1 VIGSFSITARG
12 KLDWSLTW
20 EPRMP
25 EVSIKTRE
33 NGPLLVTGPIQLV
46 DHLGQEYNLAGMEN
60 VALCRCGQ
68 SEKRPFC
75 DGSHRSCGFV
85 AGETAPPATS
95 SP

>member
-1 VIGSFSITARG
+1 MIGSFSTSLPG
-12 KLDWSLTW
+12 KLGGTLTW
-20 EPRMP
+20 EPRMA

-33 NGPLLVTGPIQLV
+33 NGPLLVTGPIQLI

-75 DGSHRSCGFV
+75 DGSHRSCGFI
-85 AGETAPPATS
+85 AGETAIPAD
-95 SP
+95 P